1 MKERKDKNAAKKPFY
16 KKWWFWV
23 IIVILLIGIFG
34 SSGNKQE
41 PDKTPETTEQ
51 TDTDTVTNTKE
62 TETTEPS
69 MQTEAVCRALT
80 EIFVENV
87 VGEKYSMLAFN
98 VEDFELDENEDGT
111 IKILYMPS
119 NAGDGATKVNLTISK
134 NGNAYKI
141 EYALLAGIDEVDL
154 STVSTQYTEI
164 VDQ

>member
-1 MKERKDKNAAKKPFY
+1 MKERKDKNAVKKPFY

-51 TDTDTVTNTKE
+51 TDTVTNTKE

-87 VGEKYSMLAFN
+87 VGEKYSMLDMCQLTNRLTEHKYLGAYEQLAQTVIRYSKAPYLDVQKFCA
-98 VEDFELDENEDGT
+98 DF
-111 IKILYMPS
+111 
-119 NAGDGATKVNLTISK
+119 GDDHPGIS
-134 NGNAYKI
+134 AI
-141 EYALLAGIDEVDL
+141 TTHL
-154 STVSTQYTEI
+154 S
-164 VDQ
+164 

>member
-1 MKERKDKNAAKKPFY
+1 MKERKDKNAVKKPFY

-51 TDTDTVTNTKE
+51 TDTVTNTKE
-62 TETTEPS
+62 TDTTEPS

-134 NGNAYKI
+134 NGDAYKI

>member
-1 MKERKDKNAAKKPFY
+1 MKERKDKNAVKKPFY

-41 PDKTPETTEQ
+41 PDKIPETTEQ
-51 TDTDTVTNTKE
+51 TDTVTNTKE

>member
-1 MKERKDKNAAKKPFY
+1 MKERKDKNAVKKPFY

-23 IIVILLIGIFG
+23 IIVIVLIGIFG

-51 TDTDTVTNTKE
+51 TDTVTNTKE

-154 STVSTQYTEI
+154 STVSSQYTEI

>member
-1 MKERKDKNAAKKPFY
+1 MKERKDKNAVNKPFY

-51 TDTDTVTNTKE
+51 TDTVTNTKE
-62 TETTEPS
+62 TDTTEPS

>member
-1 MKERKDKNAAKKPFY
+1 MKERKDKNAVKKPFY

-51 TDTDTVTNTKE
+51 TDTVTNTKE
-62 TETTEPS
+62 TDTTEPS